1 PAVPAG
7 VAPCGLALAVGG
19 RPYMEAGRG
28 WPLLLLVAFAT
39 KTQQERVERFYVKF
53 AHTLSGGHRVRG
65 EGLGPVRVVAFM
77 SCILDVEKRVRC
89 NVFKANANYVFESNK
104 KAKTC
109 KLSLNKFGIRGA

>member
-1 PAVPAG
+1 MASSESLDENAG
-7 VAPCGLALAVGG
+7 
-19 RPYMEAGRG
+19 
-28 WPLLLLVAFAT
+28 LVYT
-39 KTQQERVERFYVKF
+39 VSPWRE
-53 AHTLSGGHRVRG
+53 LSRGHRVRG
-65 EGLGPVRVVAFM
+65 EGLGPVREVAFM